1 MNVFDRLAP
10 YIQDFIYRERWDELR
25 EVQVAACDIIFNTDN
40 NLLLAT
46 GTASGKT
53 EAAFLPTLTILY
65 EEPSS
70 SVGILYIS
78 PLKALI
84 NDQFYRLDYLLRD
97 GNVPVCKWHGDASQ
111 SAKNSLLKN
120 PQGILQITPESL
132 ESLLINK
139 HNLCIKIFKDLRFVI
154 IDEVHYFMDSPRGIQ
169 LLCQLERIQRLTNII
184 PRRIGL
190 SATLGDYNIAEKWL
204 NSGTD
209 RMCKTPI
216 VNSGKRKIGIAM
228 DRFVKKQDETN
239 DTLDSGEREHFEYL
253 YKHTLNKKSI
263 IFANA
268 RSSVEFTIANIKK
281 IAEENHTR
289 DVYRVHHGNISAIL
303 REETEKEMK
312 ISDEAI
318 VTGATVTLE
327 LGVDIGTLDR
337 IAQIGAPFSVSSFT
351 QRLGRCGRRG
361 QSAEL
366 LFTFVEDEKNV
377 SDVFPEINWEFLR
390 GIAILQLYLEERWIE
405 PIIPPQFPYALL
417 YHQTMSY
424 LAARGETS
432 AAVLAQNMLLLSS
445 FKNISQEDYK
455 ILLRHLITIE
465 QLQKTERGGLIIGRK
480 GEGVINHYE
489 FYSVFESPVEYLVK
503 YENQA
508 IGTIQEP
515 IPIGNHF
522 ALAGRA
528 WECIDLDEKS
538 KTIFVKHIK
547 GISKIAWIGSSN
559 NELHTKIM
567 QKMREVLISTDN
579 YAYLSES
586 CIEKLNSM
594 RNFTK
599 QSGFAADLITVLSN
613 SRYILFP
620 WIGTKQIC
628 ALYFALANKGFIV
641 QDRNYYLIVET
652 KRGKDILEKE
662 VSDIITNHPDKHTF
676 VLPEDIQIPYKYNNF
691 IPSELLKKQF
701 VEDFIDLDGMKK
713 NINFKE

>member
-1 MNVFDRLAP
+1 MNVFERLAP

-53 EAAFLPTLTILY
+53 EAAFLPTLTRLY

-97 GNVPVCKWHGDASQ
+97 GNIPVCKWHGDASQ
-111 SAKNSLLKN
+111 SAKNNLIKN
-120 PQGILQITPESL
+120 PQGVLQITPESL

-139 HNLCIKIFKDLRFVI
+139 HSLCINIFRDLRFII
-154 IDEVHYFMDSPRGIQ
+154 IDEVHYFMGGPRGIQ

-190 SATLGDYNIAEKWL
+190 SATLGDYDAAENWL
-204 NSGTD
+204 NSGTS
-209 RMCKTPI
+209 RICTRPI
-216 VNSGKRKIGIAM
+216 VNAKKRKIGIAM
-228 DRFVKKQDETN
+228 NLFVRKQEEAN
-239 DTLDSGEREHFEYL
+239 DTLNTGDRDHFEYL
-253 YKHTLNKKSI
+253 YKLTLNKKSI
-263 IFANA
+263 IFANS
-268 RSSVEFTIANIKK
+268 RSTVEFSIANIKK
-281 IAEENHTR
+281 IAEEKQTK

-312 ISDEAI
+312 TSDDPI

-366 LFTFVEDEKNV
+366 LFTFVEDEKNA
-377 SDVFPEINWEFLR
+377 SDVLSEINWELLR
-390 GIAILQLYLEERWIE
+390 GIAILQLYLDESWIE
-405 PIIPPQFPYALL
+405 PIIPPRLPYALL
-417 YHQTMSY
+417 YHQTMAY
-424 LAARGETS
+424 LASRGETS
-432 AAVLAQNMLLLSS
+432 APGLAQNMLLLTP
-445 FKNISQEDYK
+445 FKNIPQEDYK
-455 ILLRHLITIE
+455 RLIRHLINIE
-465 QLQKTERGGLIIGRK
+465 QLQQTERGGLIVGRK
-480 GEGVINHYE
+480 GESVINHYE

-503 YENQA
+503 CENQA
-508 IGTIQEP
+508 IGTLQEP

-538 KTIFVKHIK
+538 KTIFAKHIK
-547 GISKIAWIGSSN
+547 GISKIAWISSSN
-559 NELHTKIM
+559 NELHTKIL
-567 QKMREVLISTDN
+567 QKMRDILISADN
-579 YAYLSES
+579 YAYLSEN
-586 CIEKLNSM
+586 CIEKLSNM

-599 QSGFAADLITVLSN
+599 QSGFAVDLISVLSN
-613 SRYILFP
+613 CRYALFP
-620 WIGTKQIC
+620 WVGTKQIC
-628 ALYFALANKGFIV
+628 ALYFALVNKGYSV
-641 QDRNYYLIVET
+641 QNKNYFLIIET
-652 KRGKDILEKE
+652 KEGKKILEKV
-662 VSDIITNHPDKHTF
+662 VSDIVDNLSDKHTF
-676 VLPEDIQIPYKYNNF
+676 ILPENIQILYKYNNF
-691 IPSELLKKQF
+691 IPLELLRKQF
-701 VEDFIDLDGMKK
+701 VEDFIDLDGMKE
-713 NINFKE
+713 NIDFIE